1 MDNEIHYLAYDPEE
15 LWKEMIVAYV
25 EAGGDILYPGDEK
38 EMLLRGVQ
46 AIVTQVFA
54 GVDAALRMDT
64 LRYAV
69 GEYLDIY
76 GEKRNCIRIPAEAA
90 TCTVEIKF
98 RASGTAKTLAA
109 GTALTADGEHLYLL
123 TEAVEQ
129 TGYEQTINA
138 EVICRETGGLGNGLL
153 AGTQMQFMVPNPAVL
168 SVYAIRDASGG
179 QDEEDDDTYRERIRT
194 FGLINTTTGPQTQ
207 YESAAMNVTSEILD
221 ARALNLGAGVVG
233 IYLLLAS
240 DTGAAAILDSVSAA
254 LNAQDVRPLTDTVEV
269 YRATQMPYELK
280 VQYAQEAGSNITTAI
295 GEAVEEY
302 QKWQDEEIGRAF
314 NPDKLMAMLYQ
325 AGAIRVVWGDG
336 SHFNNG
342 AVQYTTIAE
351 NAHCKGKITLAVMTT

>member
-123 TEAVEQ
+123 TEAVDQ

-153 AGTQMQFMVPNPAVL
+153 AETQMQFIVPNPAVL

-194 FGLINTTTGPQTQ
+194 FGLINTTTGPQVQ

-221 ARALNLGAGVVG
+221 ARALNLGDGVVG
-233 IYLLLAS
+233 VYLLLAS
-240 DTGAAAILDSVSAA
+240 DTGAAAILDSVNAA
-254 LNAQDVRPLTDTVEV
+254 LNAQNVRPLTDRVQV
-269 YRATQMPYELK
+269 HRATKMPYALK

-295 GEAVEEY
+295 AEAVDEY
-302 QKWQDEEIGRAF
+302 QKWQDETIGRAF

-336 SHFNNG
+336 SHFNDG
-342 AVQYTTIAE
+342 AVEYTPIAE
-351 NAHCKGKITLAVMTT
+351 NAHCLGTITLAVMST

>member
-1 MDNEIHYLAYDPEE
+1 MGNEIHYLTYDPEE
-15 LWKEMIVAYV
+15 IWKEMIVAYV

-46 AIVTQVFA
+46 AIITQVFA

-69 GEYLDIY
+69 GEYLDLY
-76 GEKRNCIRIPAEAA
+76 GEKRNCIRIPEKAA

-98 RASGTAKTLAA
+98 RASGTAKTLVA
-109 GTALTADGEHLYLL
+109 GTALTADGERLYLL
-123 TEAVEQ
+123 AEAVEQ
-129 TGYEQTINA
+129 TGYEQTTNA
-138 EVICRETGGLGNGLL
+138 EVICRETGGIGNGLL
-153 AGTQMQFMVPNPAVL
+153 AGTQMQFMVPNPAIL

-179 QDEEDDDTYRERIRT
+179 QDEEDDETYRERIRT

-207 YESAAMNVTSEILD
+207 YESAAMNVTSEVLD
-221 ARALNLGAGVVG
+221 AKALNLGAGVVG
-233 IYLLLAS
+233 IYLLLAN
-240 DTGAAAILDSVSAA
+240 DIGAAAILESVNEA

-269 YRATQMPYELK
+269 YRATQMPYELH
-280 VQYAQEAGSNITTAI
+280 VQYAQEVGSNITTDVAD
-295 GEAVEEY
+295 AVEEY

-342 AVQYTTIAE
+342 TVQYTTIAE
-351 NAHCKGKITLAVMTT
+351 NAHCKGKITLAVMST